1 MEFYAHQSELLDELD
16 LLQGAVERKST
27 IPILSHFLVETVGSG
42 LQISASDLEVGARSS
57 CRVELKSEG
66 KAAVPARR
74 LVEII
79 RSLPDAEIRFKL
91 LENHWVHVTCQRSSF
106 KLASMATDNFPAL
119 PELPKS
125 AFTVPGDVLAGL
137 IDRTMFAA
145 CQDES
150 RFSLNGLLL
159 LLKPNS
165 VSMVATDGHRLALAE
180 RRQAVAGVSSEL
192 RMLVP
197 SKALGQLRRL
207 LGEGGEEVE
216 VNISK
221 DDSHL
226 FFSVGGRLLI
236 SRQLTGQFPNYEA
249 VLPREND
256 KVVELAGELV
266 GAAIRRVAL
275 VADEHSH
282 AVRLQLE
289 QGRLEIFSSSGQYGE
304 AQEVVDIAYAGP
316 ALGVGFNYQ
325 YLLDFFAAVGKT
337 ETVRMELKDEQSAVQ
352 FSPVDQDTYGYKYIL
367 MPMRA

>member
-1 MEFYAHQSELLDELD
+1 MEFHAHQSELLDELD
-16 LLQGAVERKST
+16 LLQGAVERRST
-27 IPILSHFLVETVGSG
+27 IPILSHFLLETVSSK

-79 RSLPDAEIRFKL
+79 RSLPDGEIRFKL
-91 LENHWVHVTCQRSSF
+91 LENHWVHITCQRSSF

-145 CQDES
+145 SQDEN

-159 LLKPNS
+159 LPKPNS

-192 RMLVP
+192 RMLIP

-207 LGEGGEEVE
+207 LGESGEGAEVA
-216 VNISK
+216 ISK

-256 KVVELAGELV
+256 KVVELGGEVV

-275 VADEHSH
+275 LADEHSH
-282 AVRLQLE
+282 AVRLRLE
-289 QGRLEIFSSSGQYGE
+289 PGRLEIFSFSGEYGE

-316 ALGVGFNYQ
+316 ALRVGFNYQ

-337 ETVRMELKDEQSAVQ
+337 EPVRMELKDEQSAVQ
-352 FSPVDQDTYGYKYIL
+352 FTPVDQDTYGYKYIL

>member
-1 MEFYAHQSELLDELD
+1 MEFYAQQSELLDELD
-16 LLQGAVERKST
+16 LMQGAVERKST
-27 IPILSHFLVETVGSG
+27 IPILSHFLLETVGSK

-57 CRVELKSEG
+57 CRVELKGKG
-66 KAAVPARR
+66 KAAIPARR

-79 RSLPDAEIRFKL
+79 RSLPDGEIRFKQ
-91 LENHWVHVTCQRSSF
+91 LESHWVQVTCQRSSF
-106 KLASMATDNFPAL
+106 KLASMVTDNFPAL
-119 PELPKS
+119 PELPTS

-145 CQDES
+145 SQDES

-207 LGEGGEEVE
+207 LGESGEGAEVA
-216 VNISK
+216 ISK

-236 SRQLTGQFPNYEA
+236 SRQLTGQFPLCRARHNAE
-249 VLPREND
+249 
-256 KVVELAGELV
+256 
-266 GAAIRRVAL
+266 
-275 VADEHSH
+275 
-282 AVRLQLE
+282 
-289 QGRLEIFSSSGQYGE
+289 
-304 AQEVVDIAYAGP
+304 
-316 ALGVGFNYQ
+316 
-325 YLLDFFAAVGKT
+325 DF
-337 ETVRMELKDEQSAVQ
+337 
-352 FSPVDQDTYGYKYIL
+352 
-367 MPMRA
+367 